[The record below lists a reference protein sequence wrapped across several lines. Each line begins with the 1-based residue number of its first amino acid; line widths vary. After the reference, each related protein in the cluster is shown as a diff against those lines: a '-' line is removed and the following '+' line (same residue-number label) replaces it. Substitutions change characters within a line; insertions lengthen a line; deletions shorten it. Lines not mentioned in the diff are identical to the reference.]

1 MVKFSGLD
9 WSCGP
14 RQCFWTLH
22 YREWRSAWRAREL
35 GCNEGNG
42 LAGGMLWSL
51 SYITFT
57 PVQHSATMCNL
68 DMSNSSFKI
77 HSVTSIRFGCCKM
90 ASYWLDAWM
99 FKKSC
104 ILHQMMTNDKWWLF
118 TKLEPHPKEIKR
130 CETFKPAKTLK
141 ICQNARITAKFKWSQ
156 ATIQRLQTTACAW
169 LWLPTDMWR
178 RCLNLWRNLSFWS
191 KFLQLTKEW
200 FWGWWSRWVGVSV
213 GGLPVQKN
221 QIDESVS
228 CFAYRCWSRSR

>member
-104 ILHQMMTNDKWWLF
+104 ILHHMMTNDKWWLF

-141 ICQNARITAKFKWSQ
+141 FVRMQESQPNSSDHKPRFKGSR
-156 ATIQRLQTTACAW
+156 QRHVPDYGCP
-169 LWLPTDMWR
+169 PT
-178 RCLNLWRNLSFWS
+178 C
-191 KFLQLTKEW
+191 
-200 FWGWWSRWVGVSV
+200 
-213 GGLPVQKN
+213 GGG
-221 QIDESVS
+221 
-228 CFAYRCWSRSR
+228 A